1 MPEVATNTPE
11 ATLASWPVLA
21 GQQFSRGDTLVVV
34 ETAKAAVD
42 VEAEDDGVIIK
53 TLVAEGAE
61 VAVGEPIALLAA
73 PGEIVPD
80 VDDALAR
87 LDLQPPARIVPA
99 PGTTTAAGPPAGPP
113 LRLFAS
119 PLARKLARA
128 AALPLDEIEGT
139 GPSGRVVRR
148 DVENAIEA
156 ARTRRPHAVAPPSP
170 QPPSLAPPSLAP
182 SSQAPPSQA
191 PSSRPDPLSS
201 GHRAFRDEP
210 HSKLRRTIASRL
222 AESKQSAPHFYLRG
236 AARVDRLLA
245 LRAELNEGP
254 AANVSVND
262 LVVKA
267 VAAAHRRTPAMNV
280 EWRPDAI
287 RTFDFVDVAIAVAT
301 PNGLVTPV
309 LRDVDR
315 ISISALAAA
324 ARDLVGRA
332 REGRLQQHEIEGGST
347 TVTNL
352 GMFGTAEFAAII
364 NPPQAAILAVGAAA
378 PEPVV
383 TSRGKVRAAKV
394 LHVTLSVDHR
404 PVDGATAAQW
414 MQGFLDL
421 VEHPLQLLA

>member
-1 MPEVATNTPE
+1 MPTLLRMPEVATDTPE

-21 GQQFSRGDTLVVV
+21 GQQFSRGDTLCVV
-34 ETAKAAVD
+34 ETAKAAVE
-42 VEAEDDGVIIK
+42 VEAEDDGVVIK

-61 VAVGEPIALLAA
+61 VTVGEPIALLAA
-73 PGEIVPD
+73 PGELVPD
-80 VDDALAR
+80 VDDALTR
-87 LDLQPPARIVPA
+87 LDRQRPARNVPPPDA
-99 PGTTTAAGPPAGPP
+99 STATGLPAGAP

-128 AALPLDEIEGT
+128 AALPLDEIGGT
-139 GPSGRVVRR
+139 GPNGRVVRR

-156 ARTRRPHAVAPPSP
+156 ARTRRTHAVAPPSP
-170 QPPSLAPPSLAP
+170 QAALSQAALSQRAP
-182 SSQAPPSQA
+182 SP
-191 PSSRPDPLSS
+191 S
-201 GHRAFRDEP
+201 GHRSYRDEP
-210 HSKLRRTIASRL
+210 HSKLRRAIASRL

-245 LRAELNEGP
+245 LRAELNAELNAGRT
-254 AANVSVND
+254 AKISVND

-280 EWRPDAI
+280 EWTPDAI

-301 PNGLVTPV
+301 PNGVITPV

-315 ISISALAAA
+315 LSISALAAA
-324 ARDLVGRA
+324 ARDLADRA
-332 REGRLQQHEIEGGST
+332 REGGLRQHEIEGGAA

-352 GMFGTAEFAAII
+352 GMFGTSEFAAII

-383 TSRGKVRAAKV
+383 TSRGRVRAAKV
-394 LHVTLSVDHR
+394 LHATLSVDHR

-421 VEHPLQLLA
+421 MEHPLQLLA

>member
-1 MPEVATNTPE
+1 MPTLLRMPEVATDTPE
-11 ATLASWPVLA
+11 ATLASWPVRP
-21 GQQFSRGDTLVVV
+21 GQQFSRGDTLFVV
-34 ETAKAAVD
+34 ETAKAAVE

-53 TLVAEGAE
+53 TLVAEGVE

-80 VDDALAR
+80 VDDALAT
-87 LDLQPPARIVPA
+87 LDLQRPARTVPP
-99 PGTTTAAGPPAGPP
+99 PGTTTAAGPPAGAPA
-113 LRLFAS
+113 RLFAS
-119 PLARKLARA
+119 PLARKLARD
-128 AALPLDEIEGT
+128 AALRLDEIGGT
-139 GPSGRVVRR
+139 GPNGRVVRR

-156 ARTRRPHAVAPPSP
+156 VRTRRPHAVALPSP
-170 QPPSLAPPSLAP
+170 PAP
-182 SSQAPPSQA
+182 SQPD
-191 PSSRPDPLSS
+191 SSPS
-201 GHRAFRDEP
+201 GHRSFRDEP
-210 HSKLRRTIASRL
+210 HSKLRRAIASRL

-236 AARVDRLLA
+236 AARVDRLFA
-245 LRAELNEGP
+245 LRAELNEGR
-254 AANVSVND
+254 AAKVSVND

-280 EWRPDAI
+280 QWTPDAI
-287 RTFDFVDVAIAVAT
+287 RTFGFVDVAIAVAT

-315 ISISALAAA
+315 LSISALAAV
-324 ARDLVGRA
+324 ARDLAHRA
-332 REGRLQQHEIEGGST
+332 REGGLRQREIEGGST

-352 GMFGTAEFAAII
+352 GMFGTSEFAAII

-383 TSRGKVRAAKV
+383 TSRGRVRAAKV